1 MAVGSGII
9 PDDVIYASDP
19 NETVDLVFGVDY
31 TGFEP
36 FTSGSTFD
44 NNVTTD
50 ADFNPA
56 FGVTTGDGYGAQI
69 GQFAIVGFAA
79 GFASGYETLDFKVKG
94 MNNDVIR
101 LKLLEMAASDYV
113 DITLTSS
120 QFATDLGNG
129 WYQVSVPITSFGNA
143 ATADGLLFETG
154 GTAPGECIHVPA
166 DRLRL

>member
-1 MAVGSGII
+1 MAVPAIV

-36 FTSGSTFD
+36 FTSGTTFD

-113 DITLTSS
+113 DITLTNS
-120 QFATDLGNG
+120 AICNG
-129 WYQVSVPITSFGNA
+129 S
-143 ATADGLLFETG
+143 
-154 GTAPGECIHVPA
+154 
-166 DRLRL
+166 R